1 MLRTECRG
9 EEWKQRGRRGYGPK
23 NSTETMEIWTWV
35 VAVKEWDVVRFWIN
49 FAYRA
54 IWTSWWIIW
63 AALEKHAYKNFGM
76 CIRKDWVD
84 LTEIRK
90 QREQQGWEKKIC
102 ELCFRYVKSEVSIRK
117 TCAYIC
123 IYTHRYSIHTSQW
136 LFFFSFVDIF
146 PYQDIKIVS
155 WERDILCISLSLL

>member
-54 IWTSWWIIW
+54 IWTSRWIIW

-76 CIRKDWVD
+76 CIKKDWVD

-90 QREQQGWEKKIC
+90 QREQQGWEKKNC
-102 ELCFRYVKSEVSIRK
+102 ELCFRYVKFEVSIRK

-136 LFFFSFVDIF
+136 LFFSFVDIF